1 MRMAT
6 LSFRVPD
13 SLYDELEELAEEE
26 DVSVSE
32 IARESVLDG
41 VGLRSGRPVVLPDG
55 GTTLV
60 SQVDLIEQR
69 GNYFMATMALLG
81 GIMYSD
87 IALAGSAETIA
98 MTMLAVA
105 GLAIL
110 ASYWLL

>member
-13 SLYDELEELAEEE
+13 SLYDELEELAEDE

-69 GNYFMATMALLG
+69 GNYFMAAMALLG

-87 IALAGSAETIA
+87 IALAGPAETIA

-110 ASYWLL
+110 ASYWLQ

>member
-1 MRMAT
+1 MAS

-13 SLYDELEELAEEE
+13 SLYDELEQLADDE

-41 VGLRSGRPVVLPDG
+41 VGLRTGRPVVMPDG
-55 GTTLV
+55 GATMV
-60 SQVDLIEQR
+60 EQVDLIEQR
-69 GNYFMATMALLG
+69 GNYFMAAMALLG
-81 GIMYSD
+81 GIMYSEM
-87 IALAGSAETIA
+87 ALTGSAETIA

-110 ASYWLL
+110 VSYWLQ